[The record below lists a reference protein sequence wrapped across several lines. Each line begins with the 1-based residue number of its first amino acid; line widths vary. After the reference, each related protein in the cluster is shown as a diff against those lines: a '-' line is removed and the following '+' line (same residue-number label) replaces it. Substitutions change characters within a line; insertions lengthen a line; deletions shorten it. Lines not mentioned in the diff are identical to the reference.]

1 MSKVDPNIIR
11 DSIRWFK
18 CAREV
23 ESCRKHVQEHPDLD
37 PPKLALSQALIGFA
51 HGAIERSDY
60 DKALDAL
67 NEAVD
72 LLGQLMT
79 RDPSDTLVIE
89 MVGAR
94 VVRPVVL
101 MALGRLDESLADTLD
116 ATRFSKD
123 LWRAGHRLA
132 PAWMLWM
139 LRRHKRKLRALS
151 PRDGLEIK

>member
-1 MSKVDPNIIR
+1 MRKGDRDIMREFIHWSKG
-11 DSIRWFK
+11 
-18 CAREV
+18 AREL
-23 ESCRKHVQEHPDLD
+23 ESYRKHVQEHPDLD
-37 PPKLALSQALIGFA
+37 PPKLALAQALIGFA
-51 HGAIERSDY
+51 HGAIERIDY

-79 RDPSDTLVIE
+79 RDRSDTLVIE

-101 MALGRLDESLADTLD
+101 MALGHLDESLADTLD
-116 ATRFSKD
+116 ATRLSKD

-132 PAWMLWM
+132 PAWMFWM
-139 LRRHKRKLRALS
+139 LWRHKRKLLALS
-151 PRDGLEIK
+151 QESSGSL